1 VDEFQ
6 KLLGI
11 PDLVVRAQM
20 ASAAM
25 DDHRRAM
32 FRLANI
38 RGQALIELRRGHSVA
53 ELAGLL
59 GVTRQQIYR
68 LLRDAT
74 GRPDPTDPAA
84 AVHGCP

>member
-1 VDEFQ
+1 MDEFQ
-6 KLLGI
+6 KLLAV
-11 PDLVVRAQM
+11 PDPLTRAQM

-25 DDHRRAM
+25 DDHRRAL

-38 RGQALIELRRGHSVA
+38 RGKALIELRRSHSAA